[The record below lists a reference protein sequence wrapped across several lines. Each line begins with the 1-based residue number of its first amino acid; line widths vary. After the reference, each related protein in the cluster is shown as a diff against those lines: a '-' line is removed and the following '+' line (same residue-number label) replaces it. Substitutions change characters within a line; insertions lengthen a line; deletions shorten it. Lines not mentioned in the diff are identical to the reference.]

1 MSDIKLLMRI
11 YKLEEHINNLLNILQ
26 EKKIFNSRDVDR
38 VKKQIKDE
46 QKD

>member
-11 YKLEEHINNLLNILQ
+11 HKLEERINNLLNILQ

>member
-1 MSDIKLLMRI
+1 MDDIKILMI
-11 YKLEEHINNLLNILQ
+11 IHKLEERMDNLLNILQ

>member
-11 YKLEEHINNLLNILQ
+11 HRLEEHINRLLNILQ
-26 EKKIFNSRDVDR
+26 EKKIFNTRDVDR
-38 VKKQIKDE
+38 IKKQIKNE

>member
-1 MSDIKLLMRI
+1 MSDIKLLMKI
-11 YKLEEHINNLLNILQ
+11 HKLEERIDNLLNILQ

-38 VKKQIKDE
+38 IKKQIKDE

>member
-1 MSDIKLLMRI
+1 MDDIKILMI
-11 YKLEEHINNLLNILQ
+11 IHKLEERMDNLLNILQ

-38 VKKQIKDE
+38 VKKQLKDE